1 MPLICQ
7 TLFYII
13 WICMSMRQA
22 KFSAPVWGIHSQP
35 TPHFQNPFISP
46 NSELQCSVVHTG
58 LLLLQLF
65 AHTLF
70 GLFSKESLILC
81 LPVSKLGSFHDLFN
95 SFCTLR
101 LIPYSWLFQG
111 IQEGE
116 RGNFVSNIPPWL
128 EAAVSN
134 FTQRAHHLSI
144 WRPVMHLAF
153 GQPPPVSTVGNL
165 DLLLLGVISV
175 SSTYPVRTTLLRVA
189 ASSDRTAI
197 PFLATP
203 QGIQISEDV

>member
-7 TLFYII
+7 TLFYMI

-101 LIPYSWLFQG
+101 LILYSWLFQG

-153 GQPPPVSTVGNL
+153 GQPPPSLNSWESGSSSARSHFC
-165 DLLLLGVISV
+165 IQYV
-175 SSTYPVRTTLLRVA
+175 SSPYYSSQGSSVLRQDCY
-189 ASSDRTAI
+189 SFSGHSTRD
-197 PFLATP
+197 PDF
-203 QGIQISEDV
+203 